1 MHGPDAVSGAPDTD
15 AGAGW
20 EGPPRGGAP
29 NKAASGTAAAAP
41 LAVPVLSVDGFEGP
55 LDWLL
60 EMARAQK
67 IDLARLSIGAL
78 VEAFAAALQ
87 AALATGDG
95 APLSRWGDW
104 LVMAATLAW
113 MRSRLLL
120 PAGAPEARAAETEAE
135 ALRRQLFER
144 AEMRAAADWLERRPQ
159 LGWAV
164 FPRGAPEIVPAGRAG
179 DITAL
184 LRACLVALR
193 IPEQAAA
200 AYRPRPP
207 PFWRVPDAIARI
219 RQLLGVLR
227 DGSPL
232 AAFVPAIDGAEPEL
246 RRRAAVASTLLAGL
260 ELARD
265 GTLTLE
271 QTEMWHWIEIRRVA
285 SSPSRA

>member
-1 MHGPDAVSGAPDTD
+1 MHRPDAVSD
-15 AGAGW
+15 AAVADRGGAGW
-20 EGPPRGGAP
+20 EGPPRDGA
-29 NKAASGTAAAAP
+29 ATAALLAA
-41 LAVPVLSVDGFEGP
+41 PVLSVDGFEGP

-67 IDLARLSIGAL
+67 IDLARLSIEAL
-78 VEAFAAALQ
+78 VEAFAAALD
-87 AALATGDG
+87 AALVVQDARA

-135 ALRRQLFER
+135 ALRRQLVDCAR
-144 AEMRAAADWLERRPQ
+144 MRAAADWLERRPQ
-159 LGWAV
+159 LGREM
-164 FPRGAPEIVPAGRAG
+164 FLRGAPEIAPAARAG

-193 IPEQAAA
+193 VPEEAAA

-219 RQLLGVLR
+219 RQLLGTVP
-227 DGSPL
+227 DGSSL
-232 AAFVPAIDGAEPEL
+232 TAFVPAINGAEPEL
-246 RRRAAVASTLLAGL
+246 RCRAAVASTLLAGL
-260 ELARD
+260 ELARN
-265 GTLTLE
+265 GTLTLD
-271 QTEMWHWIEIRRVA
+271 QTEVWRPIAVRRTANA
-285 SSPSRA
+285 SSRP